1 MTTKTISTKELLGL
15 RVVGGKSGTKRI
27 GKVRRIVFHPQEK
40 RCVGLIVKRP
50 DLLWMFHRKDR
61 FAALDSCELIDGRVC
76 VSNEPGATDH
86 AACKRL
92 GVDWDA
98 CVLWLGLP
106 IIDEA
111 GAVFG
116 VVGNTTFNRLT
127 GAVQSVEADKGSTAK
142 ALLGTCEIPA
152 ALIKGF
158 RRGMGAVLTQT
169 GSNQPEGDTVE
180 TGAILVSN
188 DVEDLA
194 VEGGLAEKAGEAT
207 AVVGD
212 KASKVVAK
220 AKPKVAQAAKVT
232 GEAVNKGAYATGK
245 QISKTKGMFS
255 AFKDEY
261 EKARHDDD
269 GGQAIKKK

>member
-15 RVVGGKSGTKRI
+15 RVVGGKSGTRRI

-40 RCVGLIVKRP
+40 RCIGIIIKRP
-50 DLLWMFHRKDR
+50 DLLLMFHRKDR
-61 FAALDSCELIDGRVC
+61 FAALDSCDLIDGRVC
-76 VSNEPGATDH
+76 VSNEPGATDQ

-92 GVDWDA
+92 GVDWDE
-98 CVLWLGLP
+98 CVLWIGLP
-106 IIDEA
+106 IIDEN
-111 GAVFG
+111 GEVFG
-116 VVGNTTFNRLT
+116 VVGNTVFNRLT
-127 GAVQSVEADKGSTAK
+127 GIVKNIEADKGSAAK

-152 ALIKGF
+152 DMIKGF
-158 RRGMGAVLTQT
+158 RRGIGAALSQT
-169 GSNQPEGDTVE
+169 GQGQPVDDTVE
-180 TGAILVSN
+180 TGALLVSN
-188 DVEDLA
+188 EVESLT

-220 AKPKVAQAAKVT
+220 AKPKVAEAAKIT

-261 EKARHDDD
+261 DKARHDD
-269 GGQAIKKK
+269 GSPQAIKKK